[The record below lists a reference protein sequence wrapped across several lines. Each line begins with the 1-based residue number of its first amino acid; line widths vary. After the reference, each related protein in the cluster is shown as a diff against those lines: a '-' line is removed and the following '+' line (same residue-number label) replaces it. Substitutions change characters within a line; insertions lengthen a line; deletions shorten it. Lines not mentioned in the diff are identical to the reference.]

1 MCTSLHSLIECIG
14 PVKAEPL
21 PNPQMPTEPEEPD
34 DTYEMDTDVCVR
46 CGLRI
51 CGAGDVFGGFCLTC
65 WQRDG
70 CQRPPNVPD
79 AGRWPPG
86 YNLQRDPPATPTP
99 ADAMSV
105 TFSSKGGVSCRSR
118 FEAALPL
125 TVSSVPA
132 VDSFKRPCRSQ
143 FKVPL
148 PITCIVRCMVYV
160 RDLLAF
166 SFKKLFVSY
175 CVASAYGATIWT

>member
-1 MCTSLHSLIECIG
+1 MQSRRSQVTCTSMQSLIEYSG
-14 PVKAEPL
+14 PVEAEPP
-21 PNPQMPTEPEEPD
+21 PNPQQPTDSDDISKLQAVLDRMASEPDEEPD
-34 DTYEMDTDVCVR
+34 DAYEMDTDVCVR

-86 YNLQRDPPATPTP
+86 YNLQRDPPATLTP

-125 TVSSVPA
+125 TVSSAPA
-132 VDSFKRPCRSQ
+132 
-143 FKVPL
+143 
-148 PITCIVRCMVYV
+148 
-160 RDLLAF
+160 LAAQNCL
-166 SFKKLFVSY
+166 SNS
-175 CVASAYGATIWT
+175 S